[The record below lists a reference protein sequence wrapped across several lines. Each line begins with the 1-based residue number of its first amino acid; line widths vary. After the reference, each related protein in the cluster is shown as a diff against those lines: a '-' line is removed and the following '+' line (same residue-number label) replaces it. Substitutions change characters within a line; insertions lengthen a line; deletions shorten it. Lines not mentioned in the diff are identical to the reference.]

1 MAARLEGHIL
11 TADGFVEGTLE
22 HEVGRITALRGK
34 PVADERVVRDGAR
47 HIVLPGFVDLHVHG
61 GGGHDVMDG
70 ADAACAVARR
80 HAAHGTT
87 SMLAT
92 TMTAPLEEVEA
103 ALAALGPLVREGAVR
118 APGSARWL
126 GIHLEGPYL
135 SPQRLGAQPSFAR
148 RATLA
153 EVQALHALAPIRV
166 ITLAPETEGALALIP
181 ALVQAGLRV
190 QVGHS
195 AASFEQACSA
205 LQAGAS
211 GFTHLFNAMSGLHH
225 REPGLAG
232 AALAHAQRAEI
243 IPDLQ
248 HVHAGAIRAALRAI
262 PGLYCVT
269 DSTSAAG
276 MPDGDY
282 RLGRHVVTKC
292 LGAVRLADG
301 TLAGSALTMDQA
313 LRNLV
318 EVLGLSIAEASRRTS
333 TIAAG
338 HAGAQGR
345 GVLCPGAF
353 ADLVVLDRTL
363 RVQQVVVEGETV
375 SPPPHS

>member
-1 MAARLEGHIL
+1 M
-11 TADGFVEGTLE
+11 
-22 HEVGRITALRGK
+22 
-34 PVADERVVRDGAR
+34 
-47 HIVLPGFVDLHVHG
+47 
-61 GGGHDVMDG
+61 
-70 ADAACAVARR
+70 
-80 HAAHGTT
+80 
-87 SMLAT
+87 
-92 TMTAPLEEVEA
+92 
-103 ALAALGPLVREGAVR
+103 
-118 APGSARWL
+118 
-126 GIHLEGPYL
+126 
-135 SPQRLGAQPSFAR
+135 
-148 RATLA
+148 
-153 EVQALHALAPIRV
+153 
-166 ITLAPETEGALALIP
+166 P
-181 ALVQAGLRV
+181 ALMGVPAIHVLTHDSIGL
-190 QVGHS
+190 G
-195 AASFEQACSA
+195 ED
-205 LQAGAS
+205 GP
-211 GFTHLFNAMSGLHH
+211 THQPVEHL
-225 REPGLAG
+225 
-232 AALAHAQRAEI
+232 
-243 IPDLQ
+243 
-248 HVHAGAIRAALRAI
+248 AALRAI